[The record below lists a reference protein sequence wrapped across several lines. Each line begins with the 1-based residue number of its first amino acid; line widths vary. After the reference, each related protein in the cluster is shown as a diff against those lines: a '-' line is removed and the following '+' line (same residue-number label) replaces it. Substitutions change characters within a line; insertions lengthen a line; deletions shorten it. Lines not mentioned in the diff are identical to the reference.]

1 MSAKATPTDAELILK
16 LYDIRREPE
25 MRRARNF
32 WLGFWPESVEDFM
45 KIGMAL
51 GTQENAWMRQVGG
64 YWEMAASL
72 VLHGTLNKEMFLE
85 QSFSGEMFV
94 LYAKVEPFLKDLRE
108 KMQSPAIFA
117 NVEKVIM
124 SSADGMERVKSTQ
137 QRMAMFRKAAQTA
150 KAS

>member
-16 LYDIRREPE
+16 LYDFRREPE
-25 MRRARNF
+25 LRKARNF

-45 KIGMAL
+45 KVGMAL
-51 GTQENAWMRQVGG
+51 GTQENAWIRQVGG

-72 VLHGTLNKEMFLE
+72 VVHGTLNKEMFLE
-85 QSFSGEMFV
+85 QSFSGEMF
-94 LYAKVEPFLKDLRE
+94 LIYAKVQPFLKELRE

-117 NVEKVIM
+117 NVEKVIL
-124 SSADGMERVKSTQ
+124 STPEGMERVKATQ
-137 QRMAMFRKAAQTA
+137 QRLAMFRKAAQTA